1 MLQFAVEHFADTA
14 ILRCIGRLVAG
25 DEVRTLQ
32 DAVVS
37 QADKRVVLLDLA
49 EVDGIDAAGLG
60 LLMFFQILGRALG
73 YELQLLSPSKR
84 VREMLEITK
93 LDSVLAISPPDEV
106 ATTTPMHQDNGDR
119 RAAA

>member
-1 MLQFAVEHFADTA
+1 MLQVAVAHLADTA
-14 ILRCIGRLVAG
+14 ILHCVGRLVAG
-25 DEVRTLQ
+25 DEVRALQ

-37 QADKRVVLLDLA
+37 QADKRAVLLDLA
-49 EVDGIDAAGLG
+49 GVDGIDAAGLG
-60 LLMFFQILGRALG
+60 LLVFFQILGRALG

-93 LDSVLAISPPDEV
+93 LDSVLAICAPDNVEM
-106 ATTTPMHQDNGDR
+106 TTRLAQENGDR